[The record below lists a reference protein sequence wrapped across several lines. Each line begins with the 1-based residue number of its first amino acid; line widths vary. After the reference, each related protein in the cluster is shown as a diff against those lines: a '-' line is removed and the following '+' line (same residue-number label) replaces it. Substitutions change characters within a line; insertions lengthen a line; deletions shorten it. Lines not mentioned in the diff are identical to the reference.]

1 MVPNPSLI
9 PTPSTSHLT
18 AADFDSVYEPAED
31 TFILLD
37 ALEADLSLLAN
48 SRVCLEI
55 GSGSGCVSTFLGLVV
70 GKSSARASFPPCS
83 SPSPPRANH
92 NARQCTSAPT

>member
-83 SPSPPRANH
+83 SPSP
-92 NARQCTSAPT
+92 SAS